1 MIEEEL
7 KTKLVHIVADA
18 AAYCY
23 NIENCMDNER
33 SEFVKKITEN
43 LAQIYLDFISITKE
57 VLTEDLN
64 FSYSP
69 SYVDEEMYDEIRNKL
84 AAMLGEHDTFL
95 ETFEED
101 MKYSETP
108 IAVTISESLA
118 DIFQPLYNFISAVK
132 EGMGENIEALY
143 GDCLDGFEEYWS
155 QTLCNVLRPLNSL
168 RNNPD
173 LDSEE

>member
-1 MIEEEL
+1 MNNEDI
-7 KTKLVHIVADA
+7 KSKLVHVVADA

-23 NIENCMDNER
+23 NIENCMENDKR
-33 SEFVKKITEN
+33 EFVKKITAN
-43 LAQIYLDFISITKE
+43 LAQIYLDFISINKE
-57 VLTEDLN
+57 LLEEDL
-64 FSYSP
+64 SYDYMP
-69 SYVDEEMYDEIRNKL
+69 SYVDEEMYEEVRNKL

-132 EGMGENIEALY
+132 EGMGENIETIY
-143 GDCLDGFEEYWS
+143 RECLESFEEYWS
-155 QTLCNVLRPLNSL
+155 QTLCNVLRPLNNL

-173 LDSEE
+173 LDGE